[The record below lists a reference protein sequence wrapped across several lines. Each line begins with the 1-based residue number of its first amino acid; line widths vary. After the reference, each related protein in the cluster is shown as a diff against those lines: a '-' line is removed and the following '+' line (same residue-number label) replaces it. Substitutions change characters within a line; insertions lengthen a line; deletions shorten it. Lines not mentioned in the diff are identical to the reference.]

1 MRTSFLRGIFSTIC
15 HTASSAATLIPLSW
29 RMLGNLDRGF
39 SPNIMRKQDR
49 FFLAIYLGRHPAALT
64 IRYLYKNTDVNI
76 EKKQMDN

>member
-1 MRTSFLRGIFSTIC
+1 
-15 HTASSAATLIPLSW
+15 
-29 RMLGNLDRGF
+29 MLGNLDRGF